1 MYFAIALFKTCMDT
15 LYKIRA
21 KPQKTISFPFTGGMT
36 PTQTHLHFNTHK
48 KPLWDC
54 LAIRTERRNTLHTV
68 LTDWTQSFTIVLYSI
83 FCQLD
88 LKTKIKNDL
97 VFGQKTHCEQGYKRC
112 FRFPFRTQQ
121 TEKKWPEQ
129 SFQKLDEE

>member
-1 MYFAIALFKTCMDT
+1 M
-15 LYKIRA
+15 RGA

-48 KPLWDC
+48 KPLRDC

-68 LTDWTQSFTIVLYSI
+68 LTDWTQSVTIVCIARAKRAILIPFLSVGFENKNKKI
-83 FCQLD
+83 D
-88 LKTKIKNDL
+88 LL
-97 VFGQKTHCEQGYKRC
+97 FGQKTHCEQGYKRC

-121 TEKKWPEQ
+121 TEKNDQNKV
-129 SFQKLDEE
+129 SRN

>member
-1 MYFAIALFKTCMDT
+1 M
-15 LYKIRA
+15 RGA

-48 KPLWDC
+48 KPLC

-88 LKTKIKNDL
+88 LKTKIKKF
-97 VFGQKTHCEQGYKRC
+97 FGQKTHCEQGYKRC

-121 TEKKWPEQ
+121 TEKNDQNKV
-129 SFQKLDEE
+129 SRN